1 MLLYLDNCCFNR
13 PFDDQSQLRISLETQ
28 AKLYVQQEILAG
40 KYDLLWS
47 YILEHENT
55 KNPFDERFNSVYG
68 WKEIA
73 VKSIMEESED
83 ILKLGE
89 LLFDRGVK
97 LYDALHVACA
107 YFGGCDCFLTTDKK
121 LLNKPIDEI
130 RIYNP
135 IDFIREME
143 D

>member
-28 AKLYVQQEILAG
+28 AKLHVQQEILSG
-40 KYDLLWS
+40 KYGLLWS

-55 KNPFDERFNSVYG
+55 KNPFDERFKSVFG

-73 VKSIMEESED
+73 SKSIMEESED
-83 ILKLGE
+83 ILKFGE
-89 LLFDRGVK
+89 LLIDRGIK

-107 YFGGCDCFLTTDKK
+107 YFGGCDYFLTVDKK
-121 LLNKPIDEI
+121 LINKPIDEI